1 MSTANRNKLGA
12 TTLVLVVLAFVVAVV
27 ATNVWL
33 RGVRID
39 LTENNLYTLG
49 EGTQAV
55 LDGIE
60 EPINLYFFFSN
71 EATEQLPSLR
81 AYATRVRE
89 MLEEIEDNAPS
100 GKLVLNVVDPLP
112 FSEEEDRAEQLGL
125 QAANIGPAGEAVY
138 FGLAGTNSVGA
149 TDRIPFFQPDPRKE
163 AFLEYDIAR
172 LIYNLANPDKTVVG
186 LLTSAPIGGGFDPAT
201 QQPSQPWVIVDQ
213 AKQVLEV
220 RTLPTSAVAIDSDVD
235 VLWIVHPQGLD
246 ESTLYAI
253 DQFVMRGG
261 RALVFVDPQAEILAG
276 ANPSGLPFGG
286 APSSSTLD
294 RLFEAWG
301 VKFDTSNVVTDNR
314 YALSI
319 GGRFQ
324 PMRHIG
330 LLGLDGQ
337 AMSQDDPITSGLNSV
352 NVGLAGHFEL
362 AEGAM
367 AKLTPLITSSV
378 ESALMSSD
386 RFQFLPDPEELLSSF
401 TPTGKEYVIAARLEG
416 PLTSAFPDGPPG
428 GDDKADEES
437 EAEDSADD
445 AAEDE
450 EGQEQSVDAALENAH
465 LASTENANLVL
476 VGDVDILSDRLW
488 VQAQN
493 FLGQRLLTAF
503 ANNGDFVTNALD
515 NLSGSAALIGLRSR
529 ATYTRPFTTVE
540 ELRRRADLEFRA
552 TEQRL
557 EAELTQTEQRL
568 SELQAARGDAGNS
581 LLMTPEQQAEIQ
593 RFLDEQVRIRQELR
607 AVRRNLD
614 ADIDRL
620 GNWLKAINIA
630 LVPILLT
637 IAALGV
643 VVVRRR
649 RKARP

>member
-1 MSTANRNKLGA
+1 MSATSRNRLAA
-12 TTLVLVVLAFVVAVV
+12 TTLALVVLGFVVAVV

-33 RGVRID
+33 RGVRVD

-71 EATEQLPSLR
+71 EATEQLPTLR

-89 MLEEIEDNAPS
+89 MLEELEASAPS

-125 QAANIGPAGEAVY
+125 QAANVGPAGEAVY

-186 LLTSAPIGGGFDPAT
+186 LLTSAPVGGGFDPAT

-220 RTLPTSAVAIDSDVD
+220 RTLPASAVAIDSDVD
-235 VLWIVHPQGLD
+235 VLWIVHPQMLD

-261 RALVFVDPQAEILAG
+261 RALIFVDPQAEILAG
-276 ANPSGLPFGG
+276 AAPSGLPFGA

-301 VKFDTSNVVTDNR
+301 VEFDTANVVTDNR

-330 LLGLDGQ
+330 LLGLDSQ
-337 AMSQDDPITSGLNSV
+337 AMSRDDPITSGLNSI
-352 NVGLAGHFEL
+352 NLGLAGHFEL
-362 AEGAM
+362 AEGAT
-367 AKLTPLITSSV
+367 AKLTPLLESSV
-378 ESALMSSD
+378 ESALMPAD
-386 RFQFLPDPEELLSSF
+386 RFQFLPDPEELLNGF
-401 TPTGKEYVIAARLEG
+401 TPAGKEYVLAARLEG
-416 PLTSAFPDGPPG
+416 PLKSAFPDGPPAG
-428 GDDKADEES
+428 
-437 EAEDSADD
+437 ADD
-445 AAEDE
+445 AADE
-450 EGQEQSVDAALENAH
+450 GEEAAGGAEENAAGQEQSVDAALESAH
-465 LASTENANLVL
+465 LGSTENANLVL

-568 SELQAARGDAGNS
+568 SELQAARSDAGNS

-620 GNWLKAINIA
+620 GTWLKAINIA

-637 IAALGV
+637 IAALAV